1 MLLLSWAFNQLL
13 PSWLLRFPMLDSL
26 VPLRRI
32 QSVSWCSRNSGIPS
46 VYVTRGINRHG
57 DRLVGKFLLFSKI
70 PLFCLDSSLSLLLL
84 QIMTLPPQTGC
95 RPCAHP
101 CKWKWIA
108 LNCPNNPSIASIAA
122 CKLFAHLG
130 GERLADYNSPA
141 RGGIG
146 QEAVPPRCKTQACK
160 PNPRGFRGRF
170 WGGTDEL
177 KPGHSR
183 QRRLYWIGSW
193 MPLDLESKWPLV
205 QKLWAVGWFCS
216 TQHQLADRGGRQAGG
231 ELSNSCIL
239 PDTEA
244 GFFTRTLF

>member
-1 MLLLSWAFNQLL
+1 MLEWWSDSLMRLQLFYIGLLLSLSCSCNQSRLL
-13 PSWLLRFPMLDSL
+13 DYFLCRCFLVLSICCFLTSWSFRFPMLDSL

-57 DRLVGKFLLFSKI
+57 DHLVGKFLLFSKI

-95 RPCAHP
+95 RPCVHP

-170 WGGTDEL
+170 WGEL
-177 KPGHSR
+177 LNWNPATVDKG
-183 QRRLYWIGSW
+183 
-193 MPLDLESKWPLV
+193 D
-205 QKLWAVGWFCS
+205 
-216 TQHQLADRGGRQAGG
+216 
-231 ELSNSCIL
+231 CI
-239 PDTEA
+239 E
-244 GFFTRTLF
+244 